1 MMTGHRASGFLDSSG
16 GGEDRWFLN
25 DDKVML
31 QSLGSRPGD
40 RPNPSDH
47 FYRGRV
53 GVGYGSSVRFMLG
66 DRELPGSIG
75 DPVGPFGADF
85 RMRVLGTRVD
95 FLADLQN
102 RLEEVN
108 RHFRRKIAAVV
119 NDDAAVRLLASM
131 YQDVVVETSD
141 FNFSRDGRSLAK
153 LTAAHFCEVGANG
166 VYITD
171 QGRRFVASLGIE
183 S

>member
-1 MMTGHRASGFLDSSG
+1 
-16 GGEDRWFLN
+16 
-25 DDKVML
+25 
-31 QSLGSRPGD
+31 
-40 RPNPSDH
+40 
-47 FYRGRV
+47 
-53 GVGYGSSVRFMLG
+53 
-66 DRELPGSIG
+66 
-75 DPVGPFGADF
+75 
-85 RMRVLGTRVD
+85 MRVLGTRVD